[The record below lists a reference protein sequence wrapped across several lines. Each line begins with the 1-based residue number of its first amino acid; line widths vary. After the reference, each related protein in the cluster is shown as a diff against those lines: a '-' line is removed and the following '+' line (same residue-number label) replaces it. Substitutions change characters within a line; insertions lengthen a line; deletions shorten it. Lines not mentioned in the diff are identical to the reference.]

1 VYSVAVPARIVSIQL
16 CTGHRQPMRSVTAAE
31 LISGL
36 GLEGDKHAVAVSN
49 RQVLLADQEALDE
62 VGVAPGTIKE
72 NLTVE
77 GLDVMGLPVGTRLR
91 LGAGAVLEIT
101 GICEPCFRMDEI
113 RMGLKDELEGRRGM
127 VSRVIRGGTIT
138 VGDAIT
144 LEEAEPL
151 AS

>member
-1 VYSVAVPARIVSIQL
+1 
-16 CTGHRQPMRSVTAAE
+16 MRYVDNAE
-31 LISGL
+31 LVTGL
-36 GLEGDKHAVAVSN
+36 GLNGDKHAVASSH

-77 GLDVMGLPVGTRLR
+77 GLNVMGLSVGTRIR
-91 LGAGAVLEIT
+91 LGASAVLEIT
-101 GICEPCFRMDEI
+101 QVCEPCFRMDEI
-113 RMGLKDELEGRRGM
+113 RTGLKDELIGRRGM
-127 VSRVIRGGTIT
+127 VSRVIAGGAIR
-138 VGDAIT
+138 VGDPIA